1 MPSTIQDPNESL
13 QQFNQGQHLSESLTY
28 QWDVATLLWVRGTQ
42 AGGGGGGAVTI
53 ADGADVAEG
62 ALADAAVVT
71 DAAGTISGKLRGL
84 VKWAFERMPASL
96 GQKVMASSFPVTIAS
111 DQTALAV
118 SGTVAVTQSTVPWAE
133 NVSQFG
139 GNVVVTGT
147 GVSGV
152 GIPRV
157 TVASDSSI
165 TANAGTNLNT
175 SLLLLDTTFTGRI
188 NTQGQKTSAASTPIV
203 IASDQSAVPVTVSAL
218 VPGTGATNLGKAEDS
233 LAVEGDTGV
242 AMLGVR
248 EDILLVDQASSGDY
262 GWLKLDNKGRL
273 YIAADLM
280 QAQLEAQI
288 NLLRELVT
296 ETKVHTSLLVTGLN
310 VRDDVELYRADPYY
324 QSVN

>member
-53 ADGADVAEG
+53 ADGADVAQG

-84 VKWAFERMPASL
+84 VKWAYERMPASL
-96 GQKVMASSFPVTIAS
+96 GQKLMASSFPVTIAS

>member
-42 AGGGGGGAVTI
+42 AGSGGGGAVTI

-84 VKWAFERMPASL
+84 VKWAYERMPASL
-96 GQKVMASSFPVTIAS
+96 GQKLMASSFPVTIAS